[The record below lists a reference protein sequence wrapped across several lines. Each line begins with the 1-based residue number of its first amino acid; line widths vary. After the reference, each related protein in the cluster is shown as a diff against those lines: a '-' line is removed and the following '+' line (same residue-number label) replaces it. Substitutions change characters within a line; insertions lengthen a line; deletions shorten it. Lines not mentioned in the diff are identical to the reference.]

1 MIFLKI
7 SDIFNQ
13 KLNEI
18 QSRLPIKIAGSRVNE
33 NIFQDALD
41 LALKDDVNKN
51 DTYINLDS
59 TNSNNTVF
67 NGSSS
72 IIPDAVDKE
81 GNDRSHDVNR
91 AKVALTNSTSYIPN
105 NRNKLMDIINEN
117 IEIASQKFGVDAN
130 LIRAV
135 MKQESSFNP
144 TAISHSGAQGLMQLM
159 PGTADWLGVTDPFDI
174 TQNIEGGVKYLKDQL
189 NTFEGDVTL
198 ALAAYNAGPGNVRKY
213 NGVPPFNETQN
224 YVVRVLDNY
233 TMYSSGQ

>member
-1 MIFLKI
+1 MINLKV

-18 QSRLPIKIAGSRVNE
+18 QSRVPIKIAGSHVHENTFENALNSALKNDINE
-33 NIFQDALD
+33 N
-41 LALKDDVNKN
+41 
-51 DTYINLDS
+51 DTFINIDS
-59 TNSNNTVF
+59 SSPNNTISTSP
-67 NGSSS
+67 NIS
-72 IIPDAVDKE
+72 IPGAVDKE
-81 GNDRSHDVNR
+81 GNDRSHDLSR
-91 AKVALTNSTSYIPN
+91 ARVALANSTAYIPDDKN
-105 NRNKLMDIINEN
+105 ELMETINRN

-135 MKQESSFNP
+135 MKQESNFNP
-144 TAISHSGAQGLMQLM
+144 TVISRSGAQGLMQLM

-174 TQNIEGGVKYLKDQL
+174 AQNIEGGVKYLRDQL
-189 NTFEGDVTL
+189 NTFEGDIKL
-198 ALAAYNAGPGNVRKY
+198 ALAAYNAGPGNVKKY